1 MKNKLE
7 KIRSEENQAKMFA
20 MISDLA
26 IEISKTDEILLSIGK
41 EWVNYGTW
49 RSSCFAN
56 EYHFFGELAKALKS
70 KLSKRITHYEDIEF
84 DISDFIEDIEEA
96 IYNVL

>member
-7 KIRSEENQAKMFA
+7 KIRRQENQAKMFA

-26 IEISKTDEILLSIGK
+26 TEISKTDERLLSIGK

-56 EYHFFGELAKALKS
+56 EYHFGEDLAKALKS
-70 KLSKRITHYEDIEF
+70 KLSKKITHDEDLNFNIG
-84 DISDFIEDIEEA
+84 DFIDEIEEA
-96 IYNVL
+96 IYEVL